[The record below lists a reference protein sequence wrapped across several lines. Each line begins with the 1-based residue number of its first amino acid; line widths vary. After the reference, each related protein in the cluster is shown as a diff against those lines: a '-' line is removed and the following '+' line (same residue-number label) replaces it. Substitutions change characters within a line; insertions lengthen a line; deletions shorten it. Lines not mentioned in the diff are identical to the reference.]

1 MATIELAEPT
11 VAPAPKPAVA
21 LTHQLLHGPIVPT
34 LLRLAAPNVVVIAVQ
49 AVVNA
54 AEAMFVGWLGAEALA
69 GVALVFPLIMLMQ
82 TMSAGG
88 MGGGVAAAVARAV
101 GAGRRADA
109 DALAWHA
116 CVIAL
121 VMGALFTTGFAP
133 GRAGA
138 LRARWAAPAAPSRS
152 PLPTPASCSP
162 ARSGSGCSTC
172 SPRRARHRQ
181 HALAGAGRPGRRR
194 DHADRLARAD
204 SRLGALPA
212 DWACPAR
219 PWRW

>member
-1 MATIELAEPT
+1 MATLEVAERSIA
-11 VAPAPKPAVA
+11 APPKPAGA
-21 LTHQLLHGPIVPT
+21 LTQQLLHGPIAPT

-101 GAGRRADA
+101 GAGRRTEA

-116 CVIAL
+116 GVIGV
-121 VMGALFTTGFAP
+121 VMGALFTMSFLLGGPALYAAMGGTG
-133 GRAGA
+133 GA
-138 LRARWAAPAAPSRS
+138 LAVAIS
-152 PLPTPASCSP
+152 
-162 ARSGSGCSTC
+162 
-172 SPRRARHRQ
+172 
-181 HALAGAGRPGRRR
+181 
-194 DHADRLARAD
+194 
-204 SRLGALPA
+204 
-212 DWACPAR
+212 
-219 PWRW
+219 